1 MRETNKYNYRGPDGH
16 SLIALPAYVTV
27 LNSGV
32 TPGLRFRETIDS
44 YSLCLLLLPWIE
56 RGDMFTIC

>member
-1 MRETNKYNYRGPDGH
+1 MAIH
-16 SLIALPAYVTV
+16 LALPAYVTV

-44 YSLCLLLLPWIE
+44 YSLCLLLFPWID

>member
-1 MRETNKYNYRGPDGH
+1 MQETKKYIGDPVAIH
-16 SLIALPAYVTV
+16 LAVPAYVTV

-32 TPGLRFRETIDS
+32 TPGLRFRETGDS
-44 YSLCLLLLPWIE
+44 YSLCVLLFPWIH

>member
-1 MRETNKYNYRGPDGH
+1 MAIH
-16 SLIALPAYVTV
+16 LALPTYVTV

-44 YSLCLLLLPWIE
+44 YSLCLLLFPWIDS
-56 RGDMFTIC
+56 GDTFTIC

>member
-1 MRETNKYNYRGPDGH
+1 MAIH
-16 SLIALPAYVTV
+16 LALPVYVTV

-32 TPGLRFRETIDS
+32 TPGLRLRGTRDS
-44 YSLCLLLLPWIE
+44 YSLSVLLCPWLD